1 MVGWLMWELQ
11 IPENINIQTKTRKV
25 LSKKRTCFLLEV
37 RFLRFCYRYN
47 QMKNL
52 KSLWRSFQLKLRK
65 KSKDKLNNSQIS
77 KFSSLQRRNQNP
89 FQKSST
95 SKRKYRCLAILKT
108 TPSIND
114 FYNYYDFKYLWNNHN
129 LGWICLFLASSFS
142 ISFKSD
148 VPLLFPWLYFL

>member
-1 MVGWLMWELQ
+1 MEHSTFLAER
-11 IPENINIQTKTRKV
+11 IEDTERIQN
-25 LSKKRTCFLLEV
+25 EV
-37 RFLRFCYRYN
+37 N
-47 QMKNL
+47 
-52 KSLWRSFQLKLRK
+52 RSFEDYINKLRK

-89 FQKSST
+89 FQKNST